1 MSLSLAQRSF
11 IRKLYKQ
18 VNGSYSLVCNGFA
31 AAFNSICPT
40 QSEVHEI
47 VSEDGD
53 IKPAATPESH
63 PAENSPANLEILKLD
78 NVESYFSSIFPEP
91 SEAKPLPSEWSTA
104 YSQGRPFMPLPAA
117 AGRVSNT
124 SIPSVRAC
132 SDPAWI
138 TPFSAAPMTVSPD
151 PWTLSPNTSK
161 QGYSLSPPTTISQS
175 KEDVTMDRSVS
186 STTFIGED
194 VKDSRYEVITTP
206 YYPYSV
212 TSTSVAASYPPPFSA
227 YTCPSKPS
235 FYPDRTKECYQCSA
249 SAYTTTLYKTS
260 GGRSLCENC
269 SQYAVQSPASRSS
282 KNTKRRMAGSNKR
295 QGTSCNNCGT
305 QKTTLWRRDASGQ
318 AVCNAC
324 GLYYKLHQQNRPPNM
339 KKDTIQSRNR
349 KPGRK
354 NTKKKVELDQMTATG
369 LTGTRYPDHMI
380 SLQQQLPSHMLHPGQ
395 ILPSKHEDMMNSLYS
410 PTLIKQEQQYA
421 YNLSNHHMMPPPPP
435 TLSPLTLESSH
446 TLSQQHSLSPH
457 SITPN
462 TTLNTLSPD
471 TPSKDPVEQLGF
483 LNQSR

>member
-1 MSLSLAQRSF
+1 MSLNMAQRSF

-18 VNGSYSLVCNGFA
+18 VNGCYTLVSNEFA
-31 AAFNSICPT
+31 AAYNAVCPT
-40 QSEVHEI
+40 QLEVRDI
-47 VSEDGD
+47 VSEGEETDRKSNTSSPD
-53 IKPAATPESH
+53 Q
-63 PAENSPANLEILKLD
+63 NSPANLEILKLD

-91 SEAKPLPSEWSTA
+91 EAKPLTSSEWNSA

-124 SIPSVRAC
+124 SIPTVRAC

-138 TPFSAAPMTVSPD
+138 TPFSAAPMTASPD
-151 PWTLSPNTSK
+151 PWTLSPSSSK
-161 QGYSLSPPTTISQS
+161 QGYSLSPPTTNSQT

-212 TSTSVAASYPPPFSA
+212 TSTSVAASYPPFSP
-227 YTCPSKPS
+227 YTCPSKSS
-235 FYPDRTKECYQCSA
+235 FYQDRSKECYQCSA

-269 SQYAVQSPASRSS
+269 SQYAVQSPATRTS

-305 QKTTLWRRDASGQ
+305 QKTTLWRRDATGQ

-354 NTKKKVELDQMTATG
+354 NTKKKVELDQMTGAG
-369 LTGTRYPDHMI
+369 VPGARYPDHMI

-395 ILPSKHEDMMNSLYS
+395 ILPGKHEDMMTSLYS

-421 YNLSNHHMMPPPPP
+421 YSMSAHHMMPPPPA
-435 TLSPLTLESSH
+435 LSPLTLESSH
-446 TLSQQHSLSPH
+446 SLSQHSISPH